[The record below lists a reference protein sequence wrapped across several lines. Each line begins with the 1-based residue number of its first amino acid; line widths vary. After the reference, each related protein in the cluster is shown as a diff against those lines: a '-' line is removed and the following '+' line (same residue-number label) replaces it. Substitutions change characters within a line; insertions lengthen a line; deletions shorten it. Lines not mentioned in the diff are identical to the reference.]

1 MICRDAGEPFKRFPS
16 VYTLYA
22 KLTSCSFIFTVQM
35 WVWYQS
41 SRPVLNKKTSL
52 SVSNPSKYQSF
63 HPKLHIWDFWRF
75 FAYWTL
81 HTPSHVW
88 TECSLSAHLKQPAS
102 PYYTLKQL
110 FRHWVYTG
118 FMINTTHFT
127 KHLQYVSAL
136 SHKCIL
142 CCTNDVFLY
151 SFPRYYQMNSINIWW
166 FFSDE

>member
-1 MICRDAGEPFKRFPS
+1 MLVRQSHLSSYPL

-22 KLTSCSFIFTVQM
+22 KLTSCSFTFTTQVG
-35 WVWYQS
+35 VWYQS
-41 SRPVLNKKTSL
+41 SRQVLSKKTNL

-63 HPKLHIWDFWRF
+63 HPKLHILRF
-75 FAYWTL
+75 LKVFFTYWTL

-88 TECSLSAHLKQPAS
+88 PECSLSAHLKRPAS
-102 PYYTLKQL
+102 PHYTLKQL

-118 FMINTTHFT
+118 FIINTTHFT

-142 CCTNDVFLY
+142 YCTNDVFLY
-151 SFPRYYQMNSINIWW
+151 SFPRYYQMNSINIWR
-166 FFSDE
+166 FLSDE